1 MTSPEIRDGDG
12 QHEHLALEHVLG
24 ADLNG
29 GLCTLNDQRSIVYS
43 AAGHIVVQDVSTSSQ
58 RLIETG
64 SITAMSVSHNLIA
77 VAEKDTGRSAVRIF
91 NTTNLRCRHKIV
103 HESSNSTEIIS
114 ISMSKDGTK
123 CLTLGGAPNYDL
135 TMFDLSA
142 RNTTSYATLKLS
154 TITKKALV
162 DATIS
167 PNDSTLVSVIGNRI
181 IRLFHLSSKT
191 RRFQAVKTN
200 LKIEPTT
207 QLWLNHD
214 LVVAS
219 ESGSLIVIGEEK
231 ELKQTLKVENIAT
244 TLAACPRGFVVG
256 CNEGSVII
264 FQRKRKG
271 DQYLMTRT
279 VHLKASLSIH
289 ALTITS
295 SEQESYD
302 AVCLTSNR
310 SIIRVP
316 LTNDCNEIELVPSFN
331 QSTPSSI
338 DSLIPDSGSLFVDSS
353 VWRNLLAIGGFD
365 DGCIRLVNF
374 QTHEVVLTHRFDEK
388 ICSISM
394 HPSGEYLLISTSS
407 KVRLCTVLENR
418 LSTSWQVN
426 DIKQPALV
434 CFSLGGLF
442 AVANGTAVEIHDL
455 YAQFKNVSTLR
466 GHSDSILQ
474 MAFRGHKDE
483 LITVGA
489 DGVVW

>member
-1 MTSPEIRDGDG
+1 MTSPEIHDGDG
-12 QHEHLALEHVLG
+12 QHEHLPLEHVIG

-29 GLCTLNDQRSIVYS
+29 GLSTLNDQRSIVYS
-43 AAGHIVVQDVSTSSQ
+43 AAGRVIIQDASTLSQ

-64 SITAMSVSHNLIA
+64 SITAMSVSHSHNLIA
-77 VAEKDTGRSAVRIF
+77 IAEKDTGAVRIF
-91 NTTNLRCRHKIV
+91 DATNLRCKHKIA

-123 CLTLGGAPNYDL
+123 CLTLGGAPNYAL

-162 DATIS
+162 DAAIS

-191 RRFQAVKTN
+191 RRFQAAKTN

-231 ELKQTLKVENIAT
+231 ELKQTLKGENI
-244 TLAACPRGFVVG
+244 
-256 CNEGSVII
+256 EGSVII
-264 FQRKRKG
+264 FQRKSKG

-289 ALTITS
+289 ALTITNA
-295 SEQESYD
+295 EQESYD
-302 AVCLTSNR
+302 AVCLTGNR

-316 LTNDCNEIELVPSFN
+316 LTNDCNETELVPSFN
-331 QSTPSSI
+331 QSAPSSI
-338 DSLIPDSGSLFVDSS
+338 DSLIPDSGSLIVDSS
-353 VWRNLLAIGGFD
+353 VWRNLLVIGGH
-365 DGCIRLVNF
+365 DGYIRLFNF
-374 QTHEVVLTHRFDEK
+374 QTHEVVLTHRFDDEK
-388 ICSISM
+388 ICNISM

-407 KVRLCTVLENR
+407 KVRLCAVLEDR
-418 LSTSWQVN
+418 LGTSWQVD
-426 DIKQPALV
+426 DIKQSALV

-455 YAQFKNVSTLR
+455 YASFKNVSTLR

-483 LITVGA
+483 LITVGT